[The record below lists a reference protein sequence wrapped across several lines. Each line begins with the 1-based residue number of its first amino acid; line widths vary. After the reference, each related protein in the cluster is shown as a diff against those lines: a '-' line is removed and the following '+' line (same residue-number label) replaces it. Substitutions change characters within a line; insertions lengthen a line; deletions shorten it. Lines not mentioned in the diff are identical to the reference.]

1 MPPSDSSRCDLR
13 STQPCIYELAGVP
26 GQVDAIR
33 PGVAPDGERGR
44 SLPLATRNLQI
55 TTSRLDER
63 AGVTGLALMLG
74 DHIFAPHAIDHMLEK
89 SGSMIG

>member
-1 MPPSDSSRCDLR
+1 MPPSSTSRCDLR
-13 STQPCIYELAGVP
+13 STQPCINELAGVP
-26 GQVDAIR
+26 GQSTLSVQVLRQMAS
-33 PGVAPDGERGR
+33 VLE
-44 SLPLATRNLQI
+44 SLATRNLQI

-89 SGSMIG
+89 SSSVVG